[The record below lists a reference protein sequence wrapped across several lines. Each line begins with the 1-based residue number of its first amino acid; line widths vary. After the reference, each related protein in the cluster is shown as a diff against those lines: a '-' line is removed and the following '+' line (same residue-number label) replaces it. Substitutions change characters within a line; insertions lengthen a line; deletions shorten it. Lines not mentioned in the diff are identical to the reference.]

1 MPKQLKAAM
10 LAAVLLVL
18 FLSAQGT
25 VASWRAEGSIEPTP
39 ITTGRMEL
47 LAGDGRY
54 AAKAYDFAEL
64 NSKVLV
70 PGGFAQ
76 APLTLSVAGDTGLN
90 YDLAGVSSAPDTPTA
105 ADKALSSSAVLSIY
119 SGMNAEN
126 CTNQQNLSG
135 EKLYQ
140 GPATK
145 DARFSS
151 ARPLEIS
158 GSQASSESLCVRL
171 AVPSNTPQ
179 TASGGRIKLVMNFV
193 GQQK

>member
-1 MPKQLKAAM
+1 MPKQLKAAF
-10 LAAVLLVL
+10 LAAVLFVL

-25 VASWRAEGSIEPTP
+25 VASWRAEGIIEPTP

-64 NSKVLV
+64 NSKILV

-90 YDLAGVSSAPDTPTA
+90 YDLVGASSAPDTPTA
-105 ADKALSSSAVLSIY
+105 ADNALSSSAVLSIY
-119 SGMNAEN
+119 SGMSAES
-126 CTNQQNLSG
+126 CTNQQSLSG

-140 GPATK
+140 GPVTK
-145 DARFSS
+145 DAKFNSV
-151 ARPLEIS
+151 RPLEIT
-158 GSQASSESLCVRL
+158 GSQPSSENLCIRL
-171 AVPSNTPQ
+171 AVPSDTPQ
-179 TASGGRIKLVMNFV
+179 SASGGRIKLVLNFV

>member
-1 MPKQLKAAM
+1 MPKQLKAAL

-25 VASWRAEGSIEPTP
+25 VASWRAEGTVDPTQ

-47 LAGDGRY
+47 LVGGS
-54 AAKAYDFAEL
+54 KSYDFTEQRFQ
-64 NSKVLV
+64 NLV

-90 YDLAGVSSAPDTPTA
+90 YDLAGASSAPDTPTA
-105 ADKALSSSAVLSIY
+105 ADKALSSSVVLSIY
-119 SGMNAEN
+119 SGMTAEN

-140 GPATK
+140 GPVTQ
-145 DARFSS
+145 DARFGSV
-151 ARPLEIS
+151 RPLEIA
-158 GSQASSESLCVRL
+158 GSQTSSENLCIRL
-171 AVPSNTPQ
+171 AIPSGTPQ
-179 TASGGRIKLVMNFV
+179 SASGGRIKLVLNFV